1 MDYKKIGL
9 KVGIEIHQRLATET
23 KLFCKCSAKLN
34 ESEALFSFRRKL
46 RPTSS
51 EIGEIDKAA
60 FQEFIRGRE
69 IVYYFYENNCS
80 VDTDSDFPRELN
92 KEALEIALQLAK
104 LLKMQIPDELHIMR
118 KVVIDGSNTTGYQRT
133 LLVGIGTSESY
144 IETNYGKVHLKEL
157 QLEEES
163 ATKIRETENEIHY
176 RLDRLGIPLIELSCK
191 PEIWHPKQAKEF
203 AKKLGL
209 LLRSLKVQRGIG
221 SIRQDVNI
229 SIKNG
234 ARIEIKG
241 FQEVED
247 LDKLI
252 ENEVLRQLDLIK
264 IKKKLST
271 IKFEFEEK
279 DVTDLFINSN
289 SKLLKELTKTKI
301 LCLKVT
307 NFSGLF
313 KESCGKITLG
323 KEIANYVKFFGLK
336 GILHT
341 DEDLKKYGLAEEEI
355 NNLKEEMNAKN
366 DLLILIGGKN
376 CEKALELLKRRIKYL
391 KKGVPKETRFAEGT
405 ITRYARELPGAA
417 RMYPETDLPNIK
429 VKDLLDRIEI
439 PETLEEKKER
449 FIALGLNKEQ
459 AEQIIRSRDLDLFEN
474 LLNYKVEPKIIADLI
489 LNTKKYLEREG
500 KKINKKDLEF
510 VLELLE
516 KDKIT
521 RKAIPDVLITG
532 SIQGLEKIK
541 GAELKRLVNSYT
553 EKYGDEA
560 IKKLMKDY
568 GKRIDS
574 REVFKYVNS

>member
-9 KVGIEIHQRLATET
+9 KVGIEIHQRLATKT
-23 KLFCKCSAKLN
+23 KLFCNCSAELI
-34 ESEALFSFRRKL
+34 ESKPIFSFKRRL

-60 FQEFIRGRE
+60 FQEFIKGRD
-69 IVYYFYENNCS
+69 IVYYTYPNNCS
-80 VDTDSDFPRELN
+80 VETDSDFPRELN
-92 KEALEIALQLAK
+92 EEALTIVLQLAK
-104 LLKMQIPDELHIMR
+104 LLKMQVPDELHIMR

-133 LLVGIGTSESY
+133 LLVAFGTSYSY
-144 IETNYGKVHLKEL
+144 IETEYGKVHLKEL

-163 ATKIRETENEIHY
+163 ATKIKEDENEIHY

-229 SIKNG
+229 SIKEG

-264 IKKKLST
+264 IKEKLKNKE
-271 IKFEFEEK
+271 IKFEEK
-279 DVTDLFINSN
+279 EVANLFKNSN
-289 SKLLKELTKTKI
+289 SKILKELAKTKI
-301 LCLKVT
+301 LCLKVL
-307 NFSGLF
+307 NLSGLF
-313 KESCGKITLG
+313 KEQCGKITLG

-341 DEDLKKYGLAEEEI
+341 DEDLKKYGLKEEEI
-355 NNLKEEMNAKN
+355 DDLKKEMNAKE
-366 DLLILIGGKN
+366 DLLILVGGKN
-376 CEKALELLKRRIKYL
+376 CEKALDLIKKRIKYL
-391 KKGVPKETRFAEGT
+391 KKGVPEETRFAEGT

-417 RMYPETDLPNIK
+417 RMYPETDLPKIK
-429 VKDLLDRIEI
+429 VKDLDKIKI

-449 FIALGLNKEQ
+449 FIKLGLNKEQ
-459 AEQIIRSRDLDLFEN
+459 AKQMIKSKDLALFES
-474 LLNYKVEPKIIADLI
+474 LLDYKVEPKTIADLI
-489 LNTKKYLEREG
+489 LNIKKYLEREG
-500 KKINKKDLEF
+500 KKIGKKELEF

-521 RKAIPDVLITG
+521 KKAIPDILVKG
-532 SIQGLEKIK
+532 SVKGLEKIK
-541 GAELKRLVNSYT
+541 GEKLKKLVESYKK
-553 EKYGDEA
+553 KYGDKA
-560 IKKLMKDY
+560 IKELMKDY
-568 GKRIDS
+568 GKRVDS
-574 REVFKYVNS
+574 KEVFEYVGS